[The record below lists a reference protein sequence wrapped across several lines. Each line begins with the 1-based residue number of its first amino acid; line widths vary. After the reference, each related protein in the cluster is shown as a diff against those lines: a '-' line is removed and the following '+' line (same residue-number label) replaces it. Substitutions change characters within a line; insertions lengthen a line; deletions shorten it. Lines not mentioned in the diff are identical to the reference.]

1 MPVNAGAGSF
11 FRTMAA
17 GRAIVRPDRRRCPAE
32 GCSARP
38 ARETVAALPETTE
51 SLPMAPTASPPI
63 DRRAWSVLAVST
75 LAFTVCFM
83 VWMMFGVIG
92 IPIRKQLGLNA
103 TEFGLLT
110 ATPVLTGSL
119 IRVPLGIWTDRYGG
133 RIVMAILMASTVPAI
148 WLMSYATQYWH
159 FLVIGLFVG
168 LAGGSFSV
176 GTPYVARWFP
186 KARQGMAMGVYG
198 AGNSGAAVNKFVA
211 PVLVVAFGWA
221 MVPQV
226 YAAIMA
232 GTVVLFWLFS
242 AHDPKHLVPPNTRFV
257 DQLKALKD
265 PKVLKYCQYYS
276 IVFGGYVALSLWMVQ
291 YYVGE
296 YGLDIRVAALLAA
309 CFSLP
314 GGVLRA
320 IGGVLSDK
328 YGAHK
333 VTWWVMWVSWIC
345 LFLLSYPQ
353 TSFTVQTVAGP
364 KTFEIGLNVVGFTA
378 LMAVLGVAWAF
389 GKASVFKYIGDDYP
403 DNIGAISGIVGL
415 AGGLGGFVLPILFGA
430 LLDLTGVRSS
440 AFMLMYGVV
449 WVSLIWMYWTEVR
462 ATEVMGANAPASPL
476 SRSFAR

>member
-1 MPVNAGAGSF
+1 MASPVAQAGAQ
-11 FRTMAA
+11 
-17 GRAIVRPDRRRCPAE
+17 P
-32 GCSARP
+32 
-38 ARETVAALPETTE
+38 
-51 SLPMAPTASPPI
+51 SPPPG
-63 DRRAWSVLAVST
+63 RQALSVLIVST
-75 LAFTVCFM
+75 FAFTVCFM

-92 IPIRKQLGLNA
+92 IPLKQALNLNA

-119 IRVPLGIWTDRYGG
+119 VRVPLGIWTDRYGG
-133 RIVMAILMASTVPAI
+133 RIVMTLLMACTVPAI
-148 WLMSYATQYWH
+148 WLMAYATQYWH
-159 FLVIGLFVG
+159 FIVIGLFVG

-186 KARQGMAMGVYG
+186 KNRQGFAMGVYG

-211 PVLVVAFGWA
+211 PAIVVAFGWT

-226 YAAIMA
+226 YAAVML
-232 GTVVLFWLFS
+232 GTVILFWLFS
-242 AHDPKHLVPPNTRFV
+242 ASDPSHLVPSSVKFT

-320 IGGVLSDK
+320 VGGWLSDK
-328 YGAHK
+328 YGAHS

-353 TSFTVQTVAGP
+353 TSFTVTTVDGVRS
-364 KTFEIGLNVVGFTA
+364 FDLGLNVYAFTG
-378 LMAVLGVAWAF
+378 LMFILGIAWAF
-389 GKASVFKYIGDDYP
+389 GKASVFKYISDDYP
-403 DNIGAISGIVGL
+403 KNIGAISGIVGL

-430 LLDLTGVRSS
+430 LLDLTGIRSS

-449 WVSLIWMYWTEVR
+449 WVSLIWMYFTEVR
-462 ATEVMGANAPASPL
+462 RTELLGAHAGEVRPAQP
-476 SRSFAR
+476 ARA